1 MENLSIS
8 SSAFQEGGVIPL
20 KYTCDGKE
28 VNPAIKIDNIPQGTK
43 TLAIIVEDPDAP
55 NGTFDHWLVWNIE
68 PTDCIKED
76 TSPGIAG
83 RNGAGKMNYH
93 GPCPPSGYHRYF
105 FNVFALD
112 SSLELAS
119 GADKKA
125 LQEAMKEHVLGKGS
139 LMGRFQRVRIK
150 A

>member
-1 MENLSIS
+1 METLSIS
-8 SSAFQEGGVIPL
+8 SSAFKDAGVIPL
-20 KYTCDGKE
+20 KYTCDGNE
-28 VNPAIKIDNIPQGTK
+28 VNPAIKIENIPQGTK
-43 TLAIIVEDPDAP
+43 TLAVIMEDPDAP

-76 TSPGIAG
+76 TSPGITG
-83 RNGAGKMNYH
+83 KNGAGKTDYH

-112 SSLELAS
+112 SSLELAA

-125 LQEAMKEHVLGKGS
+125 LQEAMEEHVLAKGT
-139 LMGRFQRVRIK
+139 LMGRFQRVRVI